1 MEKEDLIIYKS
12 ADQGIYSGG
21 FSVKNHFL
29 KNGIPPLMTLN
40 KNQTGGSSGKVSDL
54 FDSLVIPLPLY
65 SQYMGGGHY
74 NDDFNEDD
82 DENTVVSDEL
92 HSKLLSL
99 VSKGGKQKNRTRRF
113 RNSNNKSK
121 KR

>member
-65 SQYMGGGHY
+65 SQYMGGGRY
-74 NDDFNEDD
+74 NDDFDED